1 MPGSFGISLLD
12 IHSNPP
18 SDGAVVLLESPTT
31 SDGERLLYELIDE
44 TQTLYID
51 PAATDDQAPR
61 HIKTSPLD
69 IDVSTTNFYS
79 SFDAFLDSP
88 PSSAF
93 LANVTAIVVD
103 GISLFE
109 QSGPE
114 VLAVCN
120 RLADA
125 ADDAFIL
132 CHCHPDATPDDG
144 VQHELRRRSDLIA
157 QIIPARDSETGGY
170 EFLISKSRF
179 GESMAH
185 PVDIEFTE
193 QSLSPTHLDESPT
206 SQSPPDSSP
215 EQTSPAE
222 SEQTTDD
229 SASTIEASNSGK
241 SASEN
246 EVNSVD
252 ESMAPVDAG
261 DEIPPDADIEV
272 GEFGFETTFGGPDP
286 PEETIAQTSSPDFTV
301 DPSEEGAS
309 SEADNVPT
317 QDKPPLK
324 HHTRGQL
331 PGPQTNPASQLSQ
344 ITDGNHR
351 ARALLHQ
358 HGINS
363 KIDVGEL
370 KWQTLTKLASQLGAA
385 VKHGSRDE
393 YETTVRR
400 AVGEVLNGARGSDA
414 TEAFIAAIE
423 SPDDIIALSKQQ
435 LHDIVTAENIPV
447 SDDTR
452 EDYQIAVADSLLS
465 INAETMHEAI
475 ESERTDP
482 SGTDAASTVPPSIH
496 SPGQTDQTIKNNPTD
511 PLSDELFNVIE
522 PDSADLSVFD
532 VDGEPETTQNQG

>member
-12 IHSNPP
+12 THSNPP

-31 SDGERLLYELIDE
+31 SDGERLVYELIDE
-44 TQTLYID
+44 SQTLYID
-51 PAATDDQAPR
+51 PAAAGGAPR

-69 IDVSTTNFYS
+69 VDVSATDFFS
-79 SFDAFLDSP
+79 SFDAFLESP
-88 PSSAF
+88 PSSEF
-93 LANVTAIVVD
+93 LSNVTSIVVD

-109 QSGPE
+109 QSGPK
-114 VLAVCN
+114 VLAACN

-132 CHCHPDATPDDG
+132 CHRHPDASPKG
-144 VQHELRRRSDLIA
+144 EVQYELRRRSDLIA
-157 QIIPARDSETGGY
+157 QIIPTRDSETGAY
-170 EFLISKSRF
+170 EFLISKNRF

-193 QSLSPTHLDESPT
+193 QSLSPTQLSGSPT
-206 SQSPPDSSP
+206 SQLSPDRSPD
-215 EQTSPAE
+215 QTSPAGFK
-222 SEQTTDD
+222 QTTDD
-229 SASTIEASNSGK
+229 SAPTTETSSSGEST
-241 SASEN
+241 SET
-246 EVNSVD
+246 EVNSFD
-252 ESMAPVDAG
+252 ESTAPVDLG
-261 DEIPPDADIEV
+261 EEIPPDADIEV
-272 GEFGFETTFGGPDP
+272 GNFGFETTFGGPDP
-286 PEETIAQTSSPDFTV
+286 PGETIAQTSSPDFTA
-301 DPSEEGAS
+301 DPSEEGPS
-309 SEADNVPT
+309 SGADNVPT
-317 QDKPPLK
+317 QDEPPLK
-324 HHTRGQL
+324 HRTQGQL
-331 PGPQTNPASQLSQ
+331 PSPQTDPAAQLSK

-351 ARALLHQ
+351 ARALLRQ
-358 HGINS
+358 HDINS

-385 VKHGSRDE
+385 IKHGSRDE

-435 LHDIVTAENIPV
+435 LHDIVTAENISV

-452 EDYQIAVADSLLS
+452 KEYQIAVADSLLG
-465 INAETMHEAI
+465 INAGTMQEAI
-475 ESERTDP
+475 ESVRTDP
-482 SGTDAASTVPPSIH
+482 SGADADSISPLSSHPPK
-496 SPGQTDQTIKNNPTD
+496 QTDTTAENNPTD

-532 VDGEPETTQNQG
+532 VDIEPETRQNQ